1 MPIPYFLLLAGAA
14 MPADAPPPPPV
25 VLSVPAPPVGPRTQ
39 VLISWTPGEVRCAG
53 SVVGGGVVRRP
64 LGNLSYN
71 TPRVEPVSYRFV
83 IDASGRPLSLAR
95 EGAPSP
101 FAHDVAPALA
111 ASRFQ
116 EGDAR
121 EDCSVTYTPRA
132 WGMNFAPIE
141 DLVSYTI
148 TPTSM
153 RLPREGWELIRAGG
167 KCWDAPAPQALL
179 RAYPDFRQIAGTP
192 GVKDWVLVGYD
203 TDPNGAPTNMRMVH
217 TTGNAALDAAAAKAV
232 GDSRFTGGART
243 GCLYPY
249 WKVAAKL
256 PAPPVPDEDSY
267 RSADQNCAVKPKWN
281 SRPVQVFPEAWR
293 RRSIEGWA
301 IVSYDVAPWGGVGNA
316 KVLASQPAED
326 FGRQAISI
334 VQSGRA
340 VASSQGAAGCI
351 ETVRFVMGRGDREQA
366 ENAPEIF

>member
-1 MPIPYFLLLAGAA
+1 MPMPFIMLLAGAA
-14 MPADAPPPPPV
+14 TPADAPPPPPM
-25 VLSVPAPPVGPRTQ
+25 VLTVPAPPVGPRNR

-53 SVVGGGVVRRP
+53 AVVRGGVVRRP

-71 TPRVEPVSYRFV
+71 EPRVVPVTYRFG

-95 EGAPSP
+95 EGEASP
-101 FAHDVAPALA
+101 FGHDVAPALA
-111 ASRFQ
+111 ASRFR
-116 EGDAR
+116 EGEAR

-132 WGMNFAPIE
+132 WGMNFVPIE

-148 TPTSM
+148 TQTSGP
-153 RLPREGWELIRAGG
+153 LPREGWELIRAGG

-203 TDPNGAPTNMRMVH
+203 TDQNGVPTNMRTMH

-232 GDSRFTGGART
+232 GDSRFTGGARKS
-243 GCLYPY
+243 CLYPY
-249 WKVAAKL
+249 WKVAARL
-256 PAPPVPDEDSY
+256 PAPPVPDEAVY
-267 RSADQNCAVKPKWN
+267 RSGDQGCAVKPKWN
-281 SRPVQVFPEAWR
+281 SRPVLVFPDAWR

-301 IVSYDVAPWGGVGNA
+301 IVSYDVAPWGGVGNV

-334 VQSGRA
+334 MQSGRA
-340 VASSQGAAGCI
+340 VASPQGATGCI
-351 ETVRFVMGRGDREQA
+351 ETVRFVMGRGEREQA

>member
-1 MPIPYFLLLAGAA
+1 MPTPFILLLAALF
-14 MPADAPPPPPV
+14 PADTPPPPPV
-25 VLSVPAPPVGPRTQ
+25 VPSVPAPPAGPRIQ

-53 SVVGGGVVRRP
+53 AVVRGGVVRRP

-71 TPRVEPVSYRFV
+71 QPGAKPVSYRFA
-83 IDASGRPLSLAR
+83 IDASGRPMSLAR
-95 EGAPSP
+95 EGAGSP
-101 FAHDVAPALA
+101 FGHDVAPALA
-111 ASRFQ
+111 ASRFR

-121 EDCSVTYTPRA
+121 QDCTVTYTPRA
-132 WGMNFAPIE
+132 WEMNLAPIA

-148 TPTSM
+148 SPTSTP
-153 RLPREGWELIRAGG
+153 LPREGWERIRAGG
-167 KCWDAPAPQALL
+167 KCWEAPAPQALL
-179 RAYPDFRQIAGTP
+179 RAYPDFRQIPGTP

-203 TDPNGAPTNMRMVH
+203 SDRNGVPANMRTAH

-267 RSADQNCAVKPKWN
+267 RSGDQGCAVKPKWKG
-281 SRPVQVFPEAWR
+281 RPVLVFPEAWR

-301 IVSYDVAPWGGVGNA
+301 IVSYDVAPWGSVGNV

-340 VASSQGAAGCI
+340 DASQQGAAGCI
-351 ETVRFVMGRGDREQA
+351 ETVRFVMGRGEREQSETA
-366 ENAPEIF
+366 SEVL